1 MTDRSTTP
9 ASEPTF
15 FRTTITIEV
24 LSSFKLA
31 SSSLDDINS
40 LKLDGEVYVREVSYS
55 SSLLSPADL
64 DDACEKYE
72 NLDRDSLMEEFT
84 TNQSP
89 QESP

>member
-1 MTDRSTTP
+1 MTDQSTTP
-9 ASEPTF
+9 APEPTV

-24 LSSFKLA
+24 LSKFKLG

-55 SSLLSPADL
+55 ATLLSPADL

-84 TNQSP
+84 TNQPS
-89 QESP
+89 QE

>member
-1 MTDRSTTP
+1 MTDQPTAP
-9 ASEPTF
+9 VSEPTF

-55 SSLLSPADL
+55 ASLLSPADL

-84 TNQSP
+84 TNQPS
-89 QESP
+89 QE